1 VGKYLTVN
9 LPKPGSKWAT
19 VKGTID
25 AIGLL
30 ENWLTVYRDK
40 APDEQ
45 WKGLVI
51 DTQFALR
58 HALTPYTWEDD
69 GDTVLT
75 VEFPRETVAVVMEA
89 AMLAESQLDTLKGIA
104 P

>member
-1 VGKYLTVN
+1 MGKYLTVN
-9 LPKPGSKWAT
+9 LPKTGCKWAT
-19 VKGTID
+19 VDGSID
-25 AIGLL
+25 AIGILDTV
-30 ENWLTVYRDK
+30 LTHYRDK
-40 APDEQ
+40 APTDE
-45 WKGLVI
+45 WRALVI

-89 AMLAESQLDTLKGIA
+89 AMLAESQLDTIKGIA